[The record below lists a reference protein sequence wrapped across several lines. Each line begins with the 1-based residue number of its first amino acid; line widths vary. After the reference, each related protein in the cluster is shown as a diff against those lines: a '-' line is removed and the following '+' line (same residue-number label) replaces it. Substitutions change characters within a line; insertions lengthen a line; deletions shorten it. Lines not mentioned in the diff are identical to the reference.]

1 MTNAELSTLVGC
13 AAVGI
18 LVCQRNETCLLRKL
32 ASYNSPF
39 FPRLRSAL
47 SLVSIPRW
55 LMPFDSWYNGLS
67 LSLSSTFEVS
77 SPFDLESL
85 SKELEC
91 VLLPLPS
98 QVNQTRRQ
106 APGWAERWIYFLPSH
121 LRHSISAF
129 LLLLDP
135 QYASNENAWRNW
147 TPRCCMAFSCI
158 RNRGWI
164 RFIISISRIRL
175 SIQLGLDIFYIGW

>member
-77 SPFDLESL
+77 
-85 SKELEC
+85 
-91 VLLPLPS
+91 LPS